1 MLEWTTFIEKYG
13 ENGEKTGW
21 HFVTLTQDQALM
33 MKENTKLPFRVKG
46 LLDKVA
52 IKGVSLRPVGEGDL
66 ILPINAKL
74 LKQLGKR
81 KGDKLHVSI
90 VHDSD
95 LPPEADE
102 LLDCLADEPKALAFF
117 ENLSQSH
124 KNYFHGWVLSAK
136 TIDTRTKRLV
146 SIVEA
151 CAHARTFPEMIRW
164 MKEQKER

>member
-1 MLEWTTFIEKYG
+1 M
-13 ENGEKTGW
+13 
-21 HFVTLTQDQALM
+21 TLTQNQALM

-52 IKGVSLRPVGEGDL
+52 IKGVSLRPVGGGEL

-102 LLDCLADEPKALAFF
+102 LLDCLADEPKA
-117 ENLSQSH
+117 
-124 KNYFHGWVLSAK
+124 
-136 TIDTRTKRLV
+136 
-146 SIVEA
+146 
-151 CAHARTFPEMIRW
+151 
-164 MKEQKER
+164 